1 MGLRC
6 AGDDQQVLFSRTE
19 SGEGLDYEK
28 RQGKRQHTHV
38 RGSAPA
44 TYAQAKGT
52 PPISVLFKEK
62 KSKSLLNICASGG
75 LSLPLLSYSLR
86 QALCHSSVPRGDTVA
101 CTPLCVR
108 TL

>member
-1 MGLRC
+1 MGLSC
-6 AGDDQQVLFSRTE
+6 AGEDQQVLFSRTE
-19 SGEGLDYEK
+19 SGEGLDHEK
-28 RQGKRQHTHV
+28 RQGKRQHT
-38 RGSAPA
+38 GSAPA
-44 TYAQAKGT
+44 THAQAKGT

-62 KSKSLLNICASGG
+62 KSKSLLNIRASGG

-108 TL
+108 TS